1 MTENC
6 VSHEVVELEEL
17 PAVDAVNDTEATPS
31 ETPEISQL
39 REVEALL
46 EMDRKEKQEEEKEKL
61 DGQTDTEA
69 VMEGAPCW
77 PAWSESR
84 NSYPATVVAADGERS
99 RVRFSVYG
107 NKEDMAVSTLWSPSA
122 TEQTQNS
129 QPQDW
134 KPGSRCRAVYSADGL
149 VYPAVVLWVKDQRC
163 RVRYD
168 EYNNEEELDVG
179 SLLHPDELR
188 GPSRAAAI
196 TKGSS
201 WIPSPPSSNLDWKR
215 WRRDESKGD
224 RGRGRTSAPR
234 DDPNMMKARSKNE
247 NTAEKETAEKRK
259 GDPTNIFFPPFPPP
273 QIGSVS
279 PLSFVPPP
287 VPPVPPFPPA
297 WTLPGKEAG
306 DCQDVS
312 AVTNMFML
320 WYMCGFHTGSF
331 LAQQRSSPPSKD

>member
-6 VSHEVVELEEL
+6 VPREAVEPEEL
-17 PAVDAVNDTEATPS
+17 PALVMVNDTEATPS

-39 REVEALL
+39 REPEALV
-46 EMDRKEKQEEEKEKL
+46 EMGRREKQEEEKL
-61 DGQTDTEA
+61 DGKTDTEA
-69 VMEGAPCW
+69 VKVGAQCW
-77 PAWSESR
+77 GAWSEDR
-84 NSYPATVVAADGERS
+84 TIDPVAADGERS
-99 RVRFSVYG
+99 RIRFSVYG
-107 NKEDMAVSTLWSPSA
+107 NEEDVAGSALKSPSA

-163 RVRYD
+163 CVRYD

-188 GPSRAAAI
+188 GPSRAVAV

-201 WIPSPPSSNLDWKR
+201 WIPSPPSSNLDWR
-215 WRRDESKGD
+215 RQRRDSSKGD
-224 RGRGRTSAPR
+224 RGRERTSTPR
-234 DDPNMMKARSKNE
+234 DSPNMMKAGSKNE
-247 NTAEKETAEKRK
+247 NTVEKETAEKRK
-259 GDPTNIFFPPFPPP
+259 GDPTNIFFPPFPP

-279 PLSFVPPP
+279 PLSFIPPP
-287 VPPVPPFPPA
+287 LPPA
-297 WTLPGKEAG
+297 WTLQGKEVG
-306 DCQDVS
+306 DCPDVS

-331 LAQQRSSPPSKD
+331 LAQQRSTPPSKD